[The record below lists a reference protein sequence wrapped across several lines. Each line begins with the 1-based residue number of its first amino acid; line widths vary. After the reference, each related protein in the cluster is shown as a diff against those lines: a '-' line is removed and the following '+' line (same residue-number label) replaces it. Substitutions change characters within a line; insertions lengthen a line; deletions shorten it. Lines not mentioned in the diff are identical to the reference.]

1 MIGRDGPTRTT
12 TLLTIHDKF
21 LAGDWGT
28 SNLRLFLCDAA
39 GKVLDSAAGPGAAES
54 SGRFSAVFNGLTAAW
69 HARHGALPAILCGM
83 VGSNFGWRQ
92 APYVSCPASPEQIGA
107 GCVSPDDAA
116 ADNGAIHIVPG
127 LRCQNRFRAPDF
139 MRGEETQILGALQ
152 LDAGLL
158 RGRQLL
164 CLPGTHSKWVLLED
178 GVVMA
183 FNTAP
188 TGELFAI
195 LKANSVLVSRP
206 ASSQGIGEFTGKGD
220 EQGAA
225 NDAAFALGLQ
235 QANAFP
241 QAQLLHR
248 LFECRAR
255 LLAGELEPAATASF
269 LSGLLIA
276 SDVSGALPMLGQA
289 GAGAAVQ
296 LIGAPALTALYA
308 QALAAL
314 KRAVRQLDG
323 ASASLAGLTRIF
335 QQLQPGS
342 ERRAAH

>member
-1 MIGRDGPTRTT
+1 MVRNGDMIGSDGPIKNTA
-12 TLLTIHDKF
+12 LLTIHNNF

-39 GKVLDSAAGPGAAES
+39 GTALDSSAGPGAAES
-54 SGRFSAVFNGLTAAW
+54 SGRFDAVFSGLTARW
-69 HARHGALPAILCGM
+69 RERHGPLPAVLCGM

-92 APYVSCPASPEQIGA
+92 APYVSCPASPDQIGA

-116 ADNGAIHIVPG
+116 SRDAAIRIVPG
-127 LRCQNRFRAPDF
+127 LRCQNRFGAPDF

-152 LDAGLL
+152 LDPAL
-158 RGRQLL
+158 RSGRQLL
-164 CLPGTHSKWVLLED
+164 CLPGTHSKWAVLED

-195 LKANSVLVSRP
+195 LKEHSVLVQRP
-206 ASSQGIGEFTGKGD
+206 ATD
-220 EQGAA
+220 DAAA
-225 NDAAFALGLQ
+225 NDAAFERGLQ
-235 QANAFP
+235 QVNAFP

-255 LLAGELEPAATASF
+255 MLSGELEAGATAAF

-276 SDVSGALPMLGQA
+276 SDVGGAWPLLAQP
-289 GAGAAVQ
+289 AAAAPVQ
-296 LIGAPALTALYA
+296 LIGAPSLTALYA
-308 QALAAL
+308 KALASRQRDA
-314 KRAVRQLDG
+314 RQLDG

-335 QQLQPGS
+335 QHQQAGGS
-342 ERRAAH
+342 RRDTH